1 MQAARSKPVTLEVV
15 SLAVVTTAF
24 IAAQFHMRVDWQQQN
39 TNWAFQV
46 FVLLWALY
54 VIGWPLVS
62 ALHDI
67 AEWMLAAL

>member
-1 MQAARSKPVTLEVV
+1 MQAALSKPVALEVV

-24 IAAQFHMRVDWQQQN
+24 IAAQFHMRMDWQQQN

-67 AEWMLAAL
+67 MNWILTHL